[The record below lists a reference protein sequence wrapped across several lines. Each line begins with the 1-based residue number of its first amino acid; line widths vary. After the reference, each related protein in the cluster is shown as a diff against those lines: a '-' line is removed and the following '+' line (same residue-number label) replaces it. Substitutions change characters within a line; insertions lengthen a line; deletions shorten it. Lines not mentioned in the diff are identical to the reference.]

1 MWTKQLLGLIRF
13 AAFDCNVLT
22 AQMRAAGCQRQ
33 QQLIA
38 QLLKDGRMPADVLNE
53 PGRQVDMNMSPETRK
68 RLRYAPI
75 VTSRN
80 VRRRMLNLAQGQSF
94 ALEHGVPVVIWQK
107 PISEKNIALVSEDDI
122 SNPSSMVYDYFVR
135 GAPAILLVNVVPH
148 LAISN
153 GTSAKMHSLT
163 WADAAATERN
173 LRRIR
178 AVKPGQIVE
187 VEPPAFVNVVIEST
201 HELPLP
207 RVDPATMERIEDD
220 ADNDDVFGAGAG
232 GAADAAAAAAAA
244 ALRPRS
250 FLLPMQQWNCQARWV
265 GRAATRRM
273 ELPAHKSHM
282 VELAFALT
290 FHKVQGATL
299 ECVIL
304 DFNFES
310 KRECQFAC
318 MYVGITRVKTYDDW
332 FVLPITSP
340 KVLSWI
346 LDARADVNARAWQAA
361 AAEAE

>member
-1 MWTKQLLGLIRF
+1 
-13 AAFDCNVLT
+13 
-22 AQMRAAGCQRQ
+22 
-33 QQLIA
+33 
-38 QLLKDGRMPADVLNE
+38 
-53 PGRQVDMNMSPETRK
+53 
-68 RLRYAPI
+68 
-75 VTSRN
+75 
-80 VRRRMLNLAQGQSF
+80 
-94 ALEHGVPVVIWQK
+94 
-107 PISEKNIALVSEDDI
+107 
-122 SNPSSMVYDYFVR
+122 
-135 GAPAILLVNVVPH
+135 
-148 LAISN
+148 
-153 GTSAKMHSLT
+153 
-163 WADAAATERN
+163 
-173 LRRIR
+173 
-178 AVKPGQIVE
+178 
-187 VEPPAFVNVVIEST
+187 
-201 HELPLP
+201 
-207 RVDPATMERIEDD
+207 
-220 ADNDDVFGAGAG
+220 
-232 GAADAAAAAAAA
+232 
-244 ALRPRS
+244 
-250 FLLPMQQWNCQARWV
+250 MQQWNCQARWV